1 MHKRRKRKIEEMK
14 SKRDYA
20 DIKKKG
26 KDTKSRG

>member
-1 MHKRRKRKIEEMK
+1 MHKRRKREEMK

-26 KDTKSRG
+26 KDTKKRG